1 MAIGWVIIVLATV
14 CMFAMIGLVGTDKNE
29 KKFRRQSK
37 KEQRKALWVYLGSF
51 SFVLIL
57 FFLLWGHKI
66 FGL

>member
-1 MAIGWVIIVLATV
+1 MV
-14 CMFAMIGLVGTDKNE
+14 GLVGTDKNE

-51 SFVLIL
+51 AFVLIL

>member
-1 MAIGWVIIVLATV
+1 MPIGWVIIVLASV
-14 CMFAMIGLVGTDKNE
+14 CMFAIVGLGGTDKNE

-51 SFVLIL
+51 AFVLIL
-57 FFLLWGHKI
+57 FFLFWGHKI